1 MGLCVED
8 VASCLQDTV
17 TLSLHFHHLEDIVE
31 DLVED
36 TVEDTVV
43 KTLEIIMEDRWTH

>member
-1 MGLCVED
+1 M
-8 VASCLQDTV
+8 